1 MISSRLSNTKIK
13 DKSMSYTSSLGFN
26 KDNNKIDKFI
36 AIELHSNF
44 RCKLTQVRPLQRKST
59 HKHIEIYT

>member
-1 MISSRLSNTKIK
+1 
-13 DKSMSYTSSLGFN
+13 MSYTSSLGFN